1 MTDLS
6 AAIRESEVLPGLNP
20 LVHNAVLPTLA
31 RLAAPNVVA
40 LLMAAVVAIAETYYV
55 GQLGVVSLAAM
66 ALVFPFGMLTHMM
79 SGGAMGS
86 GVSSSISRALGAGQ
100 ADKAALLAF
109 HAIVIGLL
117 AGVLYSLVFVL
128 GGPLFYRWLGGSG
141 EVLAAA
147 SEFGL
152 VLFSGAMLVW
162 LCHTLASIL
171 RGTGNMQFPSAVLL
185 GSGLIQILVGGALGL
200 GVGPVPRL
208 GMPGVAIGNIVAMG
222 VAVLFLLVYLQ
233 WGQNRIR
240 ISWGLANFSGAMFKD
255 ILKVG
260 ALACLSPLQTVLA
273 ALIFTGLVARLG
285 PEALAGYGIGQRL
298 EFLLIPVAFG
308 VGVAA
313 VPMVGMAIGEGRV
326 ARARRVAWSA
336 GGLVAG
342 VLAVIGLLVCVW
354 PQLWSGMFSND
365 PAVLAYASLFLRI
378 VGPCFAFFGL
388 GLVLYFAS
396 VGAGHVLGPVLAGT
410 ARLLVVA
417 VGGVLL
423 LSSGH
428 ASAES
433 LYLLAALAML
443 VYGASTVWAVWR
455 TSWDAR

>member
-6 AAIRESEVLPGLNP
+6 AATGESHTRTERNP
-20 LVHNAVLPTLA
+20 LVHNPILPTLT

-40 LLMAAVVAIAETYYV
+40 LLMSAVVAIAETYYV

-100 ADKAALLAF
+100 ADTAARLAL
-109 HAIVIGLL
+109 HAILIGVGV
-117 AGVLYSLVFVL
+117 GVLYSLIFVL
-128 GGPLFYRWLGGSG
+128 AGPLFYRWLGGTG

-147 SEFGL
+147 SGFGL
-152 VLFSGAMLVW
+152 VLFSGAVLVW

-171 RGTGNMQFPSAVLL
+171 RGMGNMQFPSAVLL
-185 GSGLIQILVGGALGL
+185 GSSLIQILVGGALGL

-208 GMPGVAIGNIVAMG
+208 GMPGVAIGNIAAMA
-222 VAVLFLLVYLQ
+222 VAVVLLLIYLQ
-233 WGQNRIR
+233 WGQSRLR
-240 ISWGLANFSGAMFKD
+240 ISWGLANLSAVMFKD

-273 ALIFTGLVARLG
+273 ALLFTGLVARLG
-285 PEALAGYGIGQRL
+285 PQALAGYGIGQRL

-313 VPMVGMAIGEGRV
+313 VPMVGMAIGEGNIQ
-326 ARARRVAWSA
+326 RARRVAWTA
-336 GGLVAG
+336 AGLVAALLAVVG
-342 VLAVIGLLVCVW
+342 VLVSIW
-354 PQLWSGMFSND
+354 PQLWAGMFSDD
-365 PAVLAYASLFLRI
+365 PEVLASSALFLRI

-410 ARLLVVA
+410 ARLVVVA
-417 VGGVLL
+417 GGGMLL
-423 LSSGH
+423 IAGGQT
-428 ASAES
+428 SAES
-433 LYLLAALAML
+433 LYLLAAFAML
-443 VYGASTVWAVWR
+443 VYGVSTAWAVKR
-455 TSWDAR
+455 TSWRV

>member
-1 MTDLS
+1 MTQ
-6 AAIRESEVLPGLNP
+6 AAANDAATLPVANP
-20 LVHNAVLPTLA
+20 LVHNPILPTLT

-40 LLMAAVVAIAETYYV
+40 LLMSALVAIAETYYV
-55 GQLGVVSLAAM
+55 GQLGVVALAAM

-100 ADKAALLAF
+100 PEQAASLAL

-117 AGVLYSLVFVL
+117 AGLLYSLIFVL
-128 GGPLFYRWLGGSG
+128 AGPLFYHWLGGSG
-141 EVLAAA
+141 AVLAAA

-152 VLFSGAMLVW
+152 VLFSGAVLVW

-171 RGTGNMQFPSAVLL
+171 RGTGNMKFPSAVLL
-185 GSGLIQILVGGALGL
+185 GSSVIQILVGGALGL
-200 GVGPVPRL
+200 GIGPVPRL
-208 GMPGVAIGNIVAMG
+208 GMVGVAIGSIVAMG
-222 VAVLFLLVYLQ
+222 VAVVLLLGYLQ

-240 ISWGLANFSGAMFKD
+240 VSWRLEGFRVVIFKD

-285 PEALAGYGIGQRL
+285 PQVLAGYGIGQRL
-298 EFLLIPVAFG
+298 EFVLIPVAFG

-326 ARARRVAWSA
+326 VRARLVAWNA
-336 GGLVAG
+336 GALVA
-342 VLAVIGLLVCVW
+342 VLMALVGLLVCIW
-354 PQLWSGMFSND
+354 PQLWSGMFSED
-365 PAVLAYASLFLRI
+365 PQVLAAANLFLRI
-378 VGPCFAFFGL
+378 LGPCFAFFGL

-396 VGAGHVLGPVLAGT
+396 VGAGRVLGPVLAGT
-410 ARLLVVA
+410 ARLLVVS

-423 LSSGH
+423 LGSGH
-428 ASAES
+428 SSAQA
-433 LYLLAALAML
+433 LYLLAAFAML
-443 VYGASTVWAVWR
+443 VYGASTVWAVKR
-455 TSWDAR
+455 TSWEPRR